1 MRIGVIQLNNGDDP
15 VVNLSFTQIF
25 IADAVAQGA
34 TFVAT
39 PEVTNMVSTS
49 QVYQNSVLRYERD
62 DQTLKSLRAMA
73 ADLNIWLLIGSL
85 TLKTNNPDGRLSN
98 RSFLINSKGEITATY
113 DKVHLFDVEIS
124 QTESY
129 CESAVYRS
137 GMTVPVA
144 ATPTANIGM
153 SICYDLRFPNLY
165 RDLAQHGAHILTVPS
180 AFSPVTGG
188 AHWNSLLRAR
198 AIENGCFVIAPAQT
212 GEHAISAGK
221 PRSTYGHSLVV
232 NPWGEVLLDAGTA
245 TGAHVVDLDLASVQ
259 IARDRIPALQHDRIY
274 AKP

>member
-15 VVNLSFTQIF
+15 IFNLSCTQIF

-49 QVYQNSVLRYERD
+49 QVYQNSVLRHEMD
-62 DQTLKSLRAMA
+62 DQTLRALRATA

-85 TLKTNNPDGRLSN
+85 TLKTNNPDGRFSN
-98 RSFLINSKGEITATY
+98 RSFLINSKGEIMARY

-124 QTESY
+124 QTESFL
-129 CESAVYRS
+129 ESAVYRS
-137 GMTVPVA
+137 GRTVPVV

-153 SICYDLRFPNLY
+153 TICYDLRFPHLY
-165 RDLAQHGAHILTVPS
+165 RDLAQHGAHILAVPS
-180 AFSPVTGG
+180 AFSPVTGD

-232 NPWGEVLLDAGTA
+232 DPWGEVLLDAGTA

-259 IARDRIPALQHDRIY
+259 IARNRIPALQHDRIY
-274 AKP
+274 TKP

>member
-15 VVNLSFTQIF
+15 IFNLSCTQIF

-49 QVYQNSVLRYERD
+49 QVYQNSVLRHEMD
-62 DQTLKSLRAMA
+62 DQTLRALRATA

-85 TLKTNNPDGRLSN
+85 TLKTNNPDGRFSN
-98 RSFLINSKGEITATY
+98 RSFLINSKGEIMARY

-124 QTESY
+124 QTESFL
-129 CESAVYRS
+129 ESAVYRS
-137 GMTVPVA
+137 GRTVPVV

-153 SICYDLRFPNLY
+153 TICYDLRFPHLY
-165 RDLAQHGAHILTVPS
+165 RDLAQHGAHILAVPS

-232 NPWGEVLLDAGTA
+232 DPWGEVLLDAGTA